1 MPCRDRP
8 GAGALVALACAAI
21 LTGCGGSSDRDALRA
36 YIEKANTIQ
45 RQGTPGVQAAN
56 RAYADFS
63 RGKLAGAAA
72 VAALTAA
79 ADDLRT
85 VRNRL
90 AGLGAPAAAR
100 TLRRRLLGLFDAD
113 VGLAGEALALAT
125 YVPAA
130 RAALAPLPAAGLQL
144 RDALAGATTPPQQQ
158 LALRGYGRALGR
170 LEARV
175 RRLQPPPVLVASY
188 RSQLLRLAT
197 ARGLTVRIRAAIGA
211 RDAALVARLLL
222 RFRAVN
228 NSPGASVGVQR
239 AAVQAYRR
247 RVSAVGAAAAAA
259 QREEARLN
267 QVVQ

>member
-1 MPCRDRP
+1 MPSRARP
-8 GAGALVALACAAI
+8 GAGVLVALAFAVI
-21 LTGCGGSSDRDALRA
+21 LSGCGGTSDRDALRA
-36 YIEKANTIQ
+36 YIDQANAIQ
-45 RQGTPGVQAAN
+45 RQGAPGVQAAN
-56 RAYADFS
+56 RAYAQFS
-63 RGKLAGAAA
+63 GGKLAGTAAIA
-72 VAALTAA
+72 PLTAA

-90 AGLGAPAAAR
+90 AGLAAPPAARA
-100 TLRRRLLGLFDAD
+100 LRRRLVALFDAD
-113 VGLAGEALALAT
+113 VGLAGEALALAA

-130 RAALAPLPAAGLQL
+130 RQAMAPLPAAGSRL

-158 LALRGYGRALGR
+158 LALQGYGHALGR
-170 LEARV
+170 LEARL

-197 ARGLTVRIRAAIGA
+197 ARGLTVRLRAAIGA
-211 RDAALVARLLL
+211 RDAALVARLLV

-228 NSPGASVGVQR
+228 NSPGASLGVQR